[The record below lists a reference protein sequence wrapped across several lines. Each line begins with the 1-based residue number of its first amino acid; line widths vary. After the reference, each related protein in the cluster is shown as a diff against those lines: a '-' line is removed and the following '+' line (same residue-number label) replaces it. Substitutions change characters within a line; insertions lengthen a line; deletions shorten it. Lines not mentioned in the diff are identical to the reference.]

1 MPLTPLTTALDMA
14 EAKNTFAIGFVCLG
28 WEDAQAYVAA
38 GEAAGAPVILSA
50 GPGARAHMPVNIWAE
65 MFQTLAEKASIPV
78 IAHLDHGRS
87 LEECEAAIKVGF
99 SSVMFDGSALPLED
113 NIRMSQAVVDLA
125 KGRGASVET
134 ELGVVGYADGAASAA
149 TSIDDVRTF
158 LEQVETDALAVS
170 VGNVHLVTDGH
181 VVIDWDAAKDVSK
194 SANVPLVIHGGSGVA
209 WDDRLRLAQTC
220 GVRKINLGTE
230 FRQRYGESLRRTL
243 AEDRDMFDRL
253 KISQGP
259 KASLI
264 ELAIDAFKR
273 ARW

>member
-1 MPLTPLTTALDMA
+1 MPLAPLTTALEMA
-14 EAKNTFAIGFVCLG
+14 EVKNTFAIGFVCLG

-38 GEAAGAPVILSA
+38 GEATGAPVILSA

-65 MFQTLAEKASIPV
+65 LFRTLAEAASVPV

-87 LEECEAAIKVGF
+87 FEECEAAIKAGF

-125 KGRGASVET
+125 KGHGASVET

-149 TSIDDVRTF
+149 TSADDVRTF
-158 LEQVETDALAVS
+158 LGQVETDALAVS

-243 AEDRDMFDRL
+243 AEHPDMFDRL

-264 ELAIDAFKR
+264 ELAINTLKR
-273 ARW
+273 AGW